1 MDHLKPFKYYAFIS
15 YKSEDVEW
23 AIWLQHELEHY
34 HLPASYNGRTD
45 VRHELRPVFRD
56 IDELSA
62 GNLPR
67 QIQYALQ
74 DSQNLIVI
82 CSPQAAK
89 SPWVNQEIETFK
101 SLGRVNRIFPFIIDG
116 KCPVEYFP
124 PALLDLPKKEERLGG
139 DVSKNGRDAAFIK
152 VVAGMLGLGFDSLW
166 NRYEKEKAEKERR
179 NREQRYNLLKLK
191 SRFLAEKADELI
203 KKGDSHKAC
212 KLMLEVLPTDAEP
225 DVPVT
230 SEAEMI
236 LRKVR
241 VHKSAI
247 MHGHLEL
254 VYSVNFSPDG
264 KLIVSAAADK
274 TIRLWDINDCKQ
286 IANPI
291 IGHTDA
297 VKYAS
302 FSPNGKLIVSLSFDR
317 TVRIWDAATG
327 MQLGDP
333 IVVEKEVIEEIRPD
347 NDSSTDFI
355 NHFPSIFDDPWDY
368 YNIEEEPQY
377 ETKVVIKR
385 SMFNSVSFSPDC
397 KRLVTTNDNE
407 IRIWEVETHKQIGL
421 PLLGHKATVNS
432 AVYDSSGN
440 FIVSASDDKVIIL
453 WDARTGCQMGQPLVG
468 HKDGVY
474 SAEFSPNG
482 KRIVST
488 SRDSS
493 IRIWDV
499 ITRRHIKTWRT
510 ILADNASYLYNGH
523 YIFASEA
530 FAFYLID
537 TKSGKKCKYNAGS
550 KIAISKDGLH
560 VVSTDSKNI
569 RLDATIFANYG
580 FKLIKDISCK
590 SFYYAVYSHNGRSI
604 ITISSDKLI
613 KIWDAKTIKLIKK
626 FRSKNPWGRQLAIS
640 PDDRRLL
647 VSSGGCHLD
656 VWDLE
661 QKKIIASFYI
671 EDWLSYFDFSSDG
684 SKVMCISTRGI
695 IRIFDIFSCKLISKP
710 LQAFTE
716 CPMPSLSPQLRN
728 CSDGTQFLSYAYDEE
743 IKIWDSTTYKL
754 IGEPLPGMSANY
766 SPDGKYLV
774 CADWSTASILD
785 TSTRTLIR
793 SYNMPPACG
802 PIENV
807 AIGPFN
813 KYLMAV
819 TDNGF
824 VIWDIATG
832 IVVYNR
838 CSGENLISVSFSPDG
853 KNILLTN
860 ETGRVLIWE
869 FPELSHLIVEIR
881 ERFKDNPLT
890 LEERKQYYLD

>member
-1 MDHLKPFKYYAFIS
+1 MSESYKYFAFIS

-45 VRHELRPVFRD
+45 VRQELRPVFRD

-62 GNLPR
+62 GNLPN
-67 QIQYALQ
+67 QIQQALHN
-74 DSQNLIVI
+74 SQNLIVI
-82 CSPQAAK
+82 CSPQAARSK
-89 SPWVNQEIETFK
+89 WVNQEIETFI
-101 SLGRVNRIFPFIIDG
+101 SLDKTDRIFPFIVDG
-116 KCPVEYFP
+116 KSPTEYYP
-124 PALLDLPKKEERLGG
+124 PALLNLPRTEERLGG
-139 DVSKNGRDAAFIK
+139 EVCKNGRDAAFIK

-166 NRYEKEKAEKERR
+166 NRYEKEKAEEERKA
-179 NREQRYNLLKLK
+179 REQRYGLLKLK

-203 KKGDSHKAC
+203 KEGDSHKAC
-212 KLMLEVLPTDAEP
+212 KLMLEVLPSDTEP
-225 DVPVT
+225 DVPIT
-230 SEAEMI
+230 SETEMI
-236 LRKVR
+236 LRKAR
-241 VHKSAI
+241 IHKSAI
-247 MHGHLEL
+247 MHGHSEL

-302 FSPNGKLIVSLSFDR
+302 FSPNGNLIVSLSFDR

-327 MQLGDP
+327 KQLGNP
-333 IVVEKEVIEEIRPD
+333 IVVEKEVTEEIRP
-347 NDSSTDFI
+347 NDDSTTASM
-355 NHFPSIFDDPWDY
+355 NLFPSIFDDPWDY
-368 YNIEEEPQY
+368 YNIEEEPLY
-377 ETKVVIKR
+377 ETQVVIKR

-440 FIVSASDDKVIIL
+440 FIVSASDDKAIII
-453 WDARTGCQMGQPLVG
+453 WDAKTGCQIGQPFEG
-468 HKDGVY
+468 HEDGVF
-474 SAEFSPNG
+474 SAEFSPDG

-499 ITRRHIKTWRT
+499 KTRSLIKTWRT
-510 ILADNASYLYNGH
+510 ILADNASYLYNGRF
-523 YIFASEA
+523 IFASETLT
-530 FAFYLID
+530 FYLID
-537 TKSGKKCKYNAGS
+537 TKSGKKSKYKAGS
-550 KIAISKDGLH
+550 EIAISKNGLH
-560 VVSTDSKNI
+560 VVSTDSNNI
-569 RLDATIFANYG
+569 RVDATTFANYG
-580 FKLIKDISCK
+580 FKLINDISCK
-590 SFYYAVYSHNGRSI
+590 SFYDAVYSHDGNSI

-626 FRSKNPWGRQLAIS
+626 FRSKNSLGRRLAIS
-640 PDDRRLL
+640 PDDRRLIT
-647 VSSGGCHLD
+647 SSGGCHLD

-661 QKKIIASFYI
+661 QKKLIASFYI
-671 EDWLSYFDFSSDG
+671 EDWLYYFDFSSDG
-684 SKVMCISTRGI
+684 SKVMCISKRGI
-695 IRIFDIFSCKLISKP
+695 IKIFDISSCELICKP

-716 CPMPSLSPQLRN
+716 CPMPSLSPQFRN
-728 CSDGTQFLSYAYDEE
+728 CNDGTQFLSYAYDEK
-743 IKIWDSTTYKL
+743 IKIWDSTTYKQ

-774 CADWSTASILD
+774 CADWSTASILE
-785 TSTRTLIR
+785 TATRMLVRNYI
-793 SYNMPPACG
+793 MPPACG
-802 PIENV
+802 PIEKV
-807 AIGPFN
+807 YIEPRN

-819 TDNGF
+819 TVDIF

-832 IVVYNR
+832 VIVDKRISN
-838 CSGENLISVSFSPDG
+838 ENLLSISFSPDG
-853 KNILLTN
+853 EYILSTN
-860 ETGRVLIWE
+860 DAGQVFIWE
-869 FPELSHLIVEIR
+869 FPNLPKLIDEIH
-881 ERFKDNPLT
+881 ERYKDNPLT
-890 LEERKQYYLD
+890 SDERKQYYLE